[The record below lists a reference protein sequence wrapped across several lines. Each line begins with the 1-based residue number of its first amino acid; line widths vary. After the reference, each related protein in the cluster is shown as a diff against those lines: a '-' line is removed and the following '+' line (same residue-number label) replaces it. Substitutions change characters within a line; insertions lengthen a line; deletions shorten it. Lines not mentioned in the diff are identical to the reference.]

1 MNDKQKLY
9 AGIIAKTFDEFH
21 YLAVEM
27 KTHDAR
33 FYDPKLLKNF
43 LNKLNRYIPVWRDM
57 SDDTKALAIK
67 HIYDIRN
74 NFEKTD
80 ENGDYTDDAFHLHSE
95 CCSAWEQATAY
106 FMVMKYFVD
115 AGVPASKFDEEA
127 TVNFFD
133 DHDFTLETDVLTSEM
148 VKKFCGVGEDFTKSR
163 IESELE
169 NVT

>member
-1 MNDKQKLY
+1 MNDRQKLY
-9 AGIIAKTFDEFH
+9 AGIIANTFQA
-21 YLAVEM
+21 YLNEVDM
-27 KTHDAR
+27 KD
-33 FYDPKLLKNF
+33 FDPEYYDPKNVKKW
-43 LNKLNRYIPVWRDM
+43 LNKLNRYIPVWCDM
-57 SDDTKALAIK
+57 SDDEKVLAMK
-67 HIYDIRN
+67 HIYEVRN

-106 FMVMKYFVD
+106 FMVMRYFVD

-133 DHDFTLETDVLTSEM
+133 DHDFTLETDVLTDGM
-148 VKKFCGVGEDFTKSR
+148 VQKFCGVGKDFTKSR

>member
-1 MNDKQKLY
+1 MNYKQKLY

-80 ENGDYTDDAFHLHSE
+80 
-95 CCSAWEQATAY
+95 
-106 FMVMKYFVD
+106 
-115 AGVPASKFDEEA
+115 
-127 TVNFFD
+127 
-133 DHDFTLETDVLTSEM
+133 
-148 VKKFCGVGEDFTKSR
+148 
-163 IESELE
+163 
-169 NVT
+169 

>member
-9 AGIIAKTFDEFH
+9 AGIIAKTFNEFH
-21 YLAVEM
+21 YLVDEI
-27 KTHDAR
+27 KTNDAG
-33 FYDPKLLKNF
+33 YGQKNVKQF
-43 LNKLNRYIPVWRDM
+43 LNKLNRHIPVWRDM
-57 SDDTKALAIK
+57 SADDKALAIK

-115 AGVPASKFDEEA
+115 AGVPASHFDEERICG
-127 TVNFFD
+127 FFD
-133 DHDFTLETDVLTSEM
+133 DHDFTLETDVLTSGM
-148 VKKFCGVGEDFTKSR
+148 VQKFCGIGKDFTKSR